1 MRQGGSLSSPHDE
14 RGGRGLPRGRS
25 SLPASDV
32 AADQRKRLL
41 GAAVATVAEKGVHGL
56 TVADIVRR
64 ARVSRATFYAHFAD
78 KDACVLAAGAH
89 GWEQLVDAVTTGTRA
104 LPEDADPE
112 QRWRAACRAFLGFLA
127 AEPAFARLFYID
139 LPAVADGGVARHDA
153 ATHQFA
159 RLNQA
164 WHERAR
170 RRHPEWPRVPFD
182 AYLALAGAATE
193 LVSSR
198 VHHDRIAEL
207 PDLEDTLTALHLA
220 VLAGRPWPAFTR
232 S

>member
-1 MRQGGSLSSPHDE
+1 MRQGGSLSSPRDE
-14 RGGRGLPRGRS
+14 RGGRALPRGRS

-41 GAAVATVAEKGVHGL
+41 GAAVATVAEKGVHGV

-64 ARVSRATFYAHFAD
+64 ARVSRATFYAHFSD

-89 GWEQLVDAVTTGTRA
+89 GWAQLSDAVTAGSRA
-104 LPEDADPE
+104 VPEDADPE
-112 QRWRAACRAFLGFLA
+112 LHWRAACRAFLRFLA
-127 AEPAFARLFYID
+127 DEPAFARLFYVD
-139 LPAVADGGVARHDA
+139 LPAVGGEGVARHDA

-159 RLNQA
+159 RFNQA

-170 RRHPEWPRVPFD
+170 RRHPDWPRVPFD
-182 AYLALAGAATE
+182 AYVALVGATTE
-193 LVSSR
+193 LVSTR
-198 VHHDRIAEL
+198 VHHDRIGEL

-220 VLAGRPWPAFTR
+220 VLAGRPWPAG
-232 S
+232 

>member
-1 MRQGGSLSSPHDE
+1 MRQEGSLAAPHDGE
-14 RGGRGLPRGRS
+14 RGERGLPRGRS

-41 GAAVATVAEKGVHGL
+41 SAAVATVADKGVQGV

-64 ARVSRATFYAHFAD
+64 ARVSRASFYAHFAD
-78 KDACVLAAGAH
+78 KDACVLAAGGH
-89 GWEQLVDAVTTGTRA
+89 GWTQLVGAVTAATRA

-112 QRWRAACRAFLGFLA
+112 QQLRAAFRAFLRFLTD
-127 AEPAFARLFYID
+127 EPAFARLFYID
-139 LPAVADGGVARHDA
+139 LPAVADEGVARHDA

-159 RLNQA
+159 RLNQG

-170 RRHPEWPRVPFD
+170 RRHPDWPQVPFD
-182 AYLALAGAATE
+182 AFVALVGASTE
-193 LVSSR
+193 LISTR

-207 PDLEDTLTALHLA
+207 PDLEDTLVNLTLA
-220 VLAGRPWPAFTR
+220 VLAGRPWPSA
-232 S
+232 